1 MPKKLK
7 TLGEANHDA
16 FLRSR
21 EATGPRP
28 NGISCPQCKTELMDT
43 DPAVILTSNP
53 AQTKIHCP
61 KCSFRNYRT
70 I

>member
-1 MPKKLK
+1 MAKKLK
-7 TLGEANHDA
+7 TLGEANHAA

-28 NGISCPQCKTELMDT
+28 NGIACPSCKTELLDT
-43 DPAVILTSNP
+43 TPNMVLTTNP
-53 AQTKIHCP
+53 AQLNIHCP
-61 KCSFRNYRT
+61 KCSFRSYRT